1 MSGDTDSP
9 EFDRR
14 DGARHPR
21 DTLALF
27 GQQPAEA
34 AFLDAYRSGRF
45 PHAWIL
51 GGPSGVG
58 KATFAYRAAR
68 FVLANPDPGAPGVER
83 AADLS
88 VPAGDPAARK
98 VSAQAH
104 PGLFVL
110 RRRWNPE
117 KKSIPATI
125 PVDTVRHAVQFFGST
140 AGEGTWRICI
150 VDSVE
155 DLNVFGANALLK
167 IVEEPPPRCL
177 FLLVAHMPGRMLPT
191 IRSRCRSLAFRP
203 LGEEDVARAVEGAA
217 AGPVDGETIR
227 RAAALAGGSAGEAFR
242 ILDEET
248 LAVADH
254 VRRTL
259 DLLPAVDWQALHA
272 IAEGVAARA
281 NDALFR
287 TLIDTV
293 FEWISEQTRALAP
306 QGPARLA
313 PLAEVWDKIA
323 RAVREADAYNLD
335 RRALVLT
342 LFSDLSEAL
351 RAARA

>member
-1 MSGDTDSP
+1 MSGDADIA
-9 EFDRR
+9 EFDRAE
-14 DGARHPR
+14 GARHPR
-21 DTLALF
+21 DTQVLF
-27 GQQPAEA
+27 GQQAAEM

-51 GGPSGVG
+51 GGPPGTG

-68 FVLANPDPGAPGVER
+68 FVLAHPDPAARDLAGAR
-83 AADLS
+83 DLS
-88 VPAGDPAARK
+88 VPPADPSVRK
-98 VSAQAH
+98 ISAQSH

-125 PVDTVRHAVQFFGST
+125 PVDSVRHAVQFFGST
-140 AGEGTWRICI
+140 AGEGSWRICL
-150 VDSVE
+150 VDSLE
-155 DLNVFGANALLK
+155 DLNVFGSNALLK

-177 FLLVAHMPGRMLPT
+177 FLLVAHMPGRVLPT
-191 IRSRCRSLAFRP
+191 IRSRCRALPFRP
-203 LGEEDVARAVEGAA
+203 LAEADVVRAVEAA
-217 AGPVDGETIR
+217 AVSPPDADTVR
-227 RAAALAGGSAGEAFR
+227 RAAALSGGSVGEAFR

-254 VRRTL
+254 VRKTL
-259 DLLPAVDWQALHA
+259 DLLPAVDWTGLHA
-272 IAEGVAARA
+272 MADGVAARS

-287 TLIDTV
+287 ALIDTV
-293 FEWISEQTRALAP
+293 FDWLSEQTRALAP

-342 LFSDLSEAL
+342 LFSDLSDAL
-351 RAARA
+351 RAARG

>member
-1 MSGDTDSP
+1 MREEPDVP

-21 DTLALF
+21 ETQVLY
-27 GQQPAEA
+27 GQRAAET

-51 GGPSGVG
+51 GGPGGTG

-68 FVLANPDPGAPGVER
+68 FVLAHPDPAGAG
-83 AADLS
+83 AAGATDLS
-88 VPAGDPAARK
+88 VSAGESAARK

-117 KKSIPATI
+117 KKSVPATI
-125 PVDTVRHAVQFFGST
+125 PVDAVRHAVQFFGST

-150 VDSVE
+150 VDSLE

-177 FLLVAHMPGRMLPT
+177 FLLVSHMPGRVLPT

-203 LGEEDVARAVEGAA
+203 LSEGDVARAVEAA
-217 AGPVDGETIR
+217 AAIPVDAETIR
-227 RAAALAGGSAGEAFR
+227 RASALAGGSVGEAFR

-259 DLLPAVDWQALHA
+259 DLLPAVDWTGLHA
-272 IAEGVAARA
+272 IAEGVAARS

-287 TLIDTV
+287 TVIDTV
-293 FEWISEQTRALAP
+293 FEWLSEQTRALAP

-323 RAVREADAYNLD
+323 RATREADAYNLD

-342 LFSDLSEAL
+342 LFSDLSDAL